1 MILDWFKITATNS
14 IIRGNNFF
22 FKIKPD
28 TFLPQRP
35 RKRPPPTPSHPSS
48 HSTDDHIK
56 EPVTFSWQLLLY
68 VKKYYGLL
76 NIAFWLAKN
85 LWTRKC
91 NRQVG
96 HRVFCLKRQVS
107 LFAALTWNPLELGDS
122 FLHDTQ
128 LHFN

>member
-1 MILDWFKITATNS
+1 MILDWFKITTTNS

-22 FKIKPD
+22 FKIKSD

-35 RKRPPPTPSHPSS
+35 RKRSQTPSHPSS

-56 EPVTFSWQLLLY
+56 EPVNFSWQLLLY

-96 HRVFCLKRQVS
+96 HRVFCLKCQVS

>member
-1 MILDWFKITATNS
+1 MILDWFKITTTNS

-35 RKRPPPTPSHPSS
+35 RKRSQTPSHPSS

-56 EPVTFSWQLLLY
+56 EPVNFSWQLLLY

-122 FLHDTQ
+122 FLHNTQ